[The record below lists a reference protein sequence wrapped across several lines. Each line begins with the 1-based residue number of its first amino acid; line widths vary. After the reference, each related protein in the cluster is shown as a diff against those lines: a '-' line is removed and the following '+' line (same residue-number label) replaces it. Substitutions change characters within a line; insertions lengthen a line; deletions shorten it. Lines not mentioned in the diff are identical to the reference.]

1 MFWEAQQKIKQRKA
15 KQIIVESVVLLVSLF
30 KKKDK
35 LSFNLTPL
43 SDTVKQPC
51 INKNYMNICLLL
63 FLPVICYVFSEF
75 YLKLAPGD
83 LACHPNHFSFLK
95 GHI

>member
-35 LSFNLTPL
+35 LIFNLTPL

-63 FLPVICYVFSEF
+63 FLPFICYVFSEF

-83 LACHPNHFSFLK
+83 LVCHLNHFSFLK
-95 GHI
+95 RHI